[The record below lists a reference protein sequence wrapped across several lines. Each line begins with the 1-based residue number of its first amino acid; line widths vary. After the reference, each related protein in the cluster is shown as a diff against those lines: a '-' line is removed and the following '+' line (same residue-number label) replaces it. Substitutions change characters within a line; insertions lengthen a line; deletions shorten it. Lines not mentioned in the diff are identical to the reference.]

1 MSGAP
6 ATRGQGTRRRA
17 APETGV
23 VRRGAAHANGAVRR
37 RAAPETGAVQRKAAP
52 VTCAVRRKAAPGTG
66 AVGNGSAS
74 ASGALLRNGA
84 ARKRLVSAGMAAVW
98 ALVSWATASAGTTP
112 AAPKKS
118 TSAPARAYARA
129 AAPSPA
135 DLAADPAPSP
145 EAAPYH
151 GSLEN
156 IAWGGHG
163 ELRFGYDLAAGVS
176 EPEWF
181 SVGRV
186 NGFFLAKL
194 GSRLRLGAQASYD
207 RTPDD
212 CTLARAELI
221 ARIGR
226 TLDAHAGIFLAPL
239 GRTNLD
245 HDAPQYEFG
254 ERSLV
259 AVELLGVPNA
269 ELGAGVRGAGSW
281 RRDVPFTYEVD
292 LVTGLDDGIVMD
304 AAGGTRISAGRNNY
318 GDQNG
323 LPALAA
329 RFAVQPSVDTE
340 WGFAAQSGPYNQ
352 TEVDG
357 VKVDR
362 TRFVHIVAT
371 DVETRAM
378 GMHWAAEGAAALV
391 DVPPSLETLYAER
404 QWGVAVEASRL
415 LRSPLF
421 GAWRGTSL
429 SAGLRAE
436 KIDLDARIPGDS
448 RTRVGA
454 SLNIRPHPYSIL
466 RFGWYYEW
474 HRDRFDNMTPLAG
487 LTLTAASYF

>member
-1 MSGAP
+1 MS
-6 ATRGQGTRRRA
+6 TIQ
-17 APETGV
+17 
-23 VRRGAAHANGAVRR
+23 GAAWKRV
-37 RAAPETGAVQRKAAP
+37 
-52 VTCAVRRKAAPGTG
+52 
-66 AVGNGSAS
+66 VGVG
-74 ASGALLRNGA
+74 
-84 ARKRLVSAGMAAVW
+84 LVVVW
-98 ALVSWATASAGTTP
+98 AFASWATAPAEATP
-112 AAPKKS
+112 AAPVKS
-118 TSAPARAYARA
+118 R
-129 AAPSPA
+129 APSPVERRSRA
-135 DLAADPAPSP
+135 VIPVEEPEPSP

-151 GSLEN
+151 GSLESV
-156 IAWGGHG
+156 AWGGHG

-176 EPEWF
+176 DPEWF

-212 CTLARAELI
+212 FTLERAELI
-221 ARIGR
+221 ARVGR
-226 TLDAHAGIFLAPL
+226 KLDAHAGIFLTPL

-269 ELGAGVRGAGSW
+269 ELGFGVRGAGSW

-292 LVTGLDDGIVMD
+292 VVTGFDDGIVMD
-304 AAGGTRISAGRNNY
+304 AAGGTRIAAGRNNY

-323 LPALAA
+323 LPALAG

-340 WGFAAQSGPYNQ
+340 IGLAAQSGPYNE
-352 TEVDG
+352 TEVGG
-357 VKVDR
+357 VDVDR
-362 TRFVHIVAT
+362 TRFVHVVTA
-371 DVETRAM
+371 DLETRSM
-378 GMHWAAEGAAALV
+378 GLLWAAEAAAALV
-391 DVPPSLETLYAER
+391 DVSPALETLYAER
-404 QWGVAVEASRL
+404 QWGVSVEASRL
-415 LRSPLF
+415 LRAPLF
-421 GAWRGTSL
+421 GWRGTSL

-436 KIDLDARIPGDS
+436 KVDLDARIPGDS
-448 RTRVGA
+448 RTRVAA

-474 HRDRFDNMTPLAG
+474 SRDRFDNMTPLAG